1 MSNVIDFS
9 AVMMKKNRKNRSE
22 EKKKKLEKKVHW
34 TGHFEE
40 RRRERKISRNL
51 IKACLDKGRVEEK
64 EGALHYILENLHVV
78 VDKLDGQTL
87 LTTYFRNEWKQMPMN
102 QEAA

>member
-9 AVMMKKNRKNRSE
+9 AVMMKKNRKNRST
-22 EKKKKLEKKVHW
+22 EKKKKLEKRVHW

-87 LTTYFRNEWKQMPMN
+87 LTTYFRNEWKVLSMDQK
-102 QEAA
+102 AA

>member
-1 MSNVIDFS
+1 MSNVIDFNT
-9 AVMMKKNRKNRSE
+9 VMMKKNRKCRSS
-22 EKKKKLEKKVHW
+22 EKKKKMEKRVHW

-87 LTTYFRNEWKQMPMN
+87 LTTYFKNQWKENLMVE
-102 QEAA
+102 EAA